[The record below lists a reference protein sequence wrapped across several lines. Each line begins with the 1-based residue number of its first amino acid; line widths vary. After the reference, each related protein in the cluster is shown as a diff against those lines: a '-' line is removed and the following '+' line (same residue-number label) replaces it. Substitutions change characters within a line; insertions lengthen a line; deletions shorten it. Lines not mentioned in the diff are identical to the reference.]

1 MEMQMI
7 DRLLARL
14 SVEVSKVMCSFTN
27 SGRGSFSLFANFSK
41 SSDAV
46 RLRVLDAKGRV
57 VHQG

>member
-1 MEMQMI
+1 MI